1 MREKRRLFLGITL
14 TSIIS
19 AISMEGGIYMKVSY
33 LSEIAERISNIHFFL
48 AMAVM
53 ITILI
58 ALRICGYVR

>member
-1 MREKRRLFLGITL
+1 
-14 TSIIS
+14 
-19 AISMEGGIYMKVSY
+19 MEGGIYMKVSY